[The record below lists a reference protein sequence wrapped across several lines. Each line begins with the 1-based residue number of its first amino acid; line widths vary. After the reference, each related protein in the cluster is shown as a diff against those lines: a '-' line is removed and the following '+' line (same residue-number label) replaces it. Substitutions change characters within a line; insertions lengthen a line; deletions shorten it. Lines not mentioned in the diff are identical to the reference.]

1 MGDKRRRQRMIPPDF
16 RDFNVQLKK
25 ADLTM
30 FGSLGNI
37 SEDGMLALIP
47 GESAPQIENDTI
59 FDGVIRSARLSKEL
73 TFRARKVWS
82 ELRLIHNSPYH
93 LIGMQFIEDITLP
106 DTLIAFE
113 LAAEIID

>member
-1 MGDKRRRQRMIPPDF
+1 MQEKRRRNRMIPPDF
-16 RDFNVQLKK
+16 RDFNVQIKQ

-30 FGSLGNI
+30 IGSLGNI
-37 SEDGMLALIP
+37 SSDGMLALIP
-47 GESAPQIENDTI
+47 GEIDPPVEKDTI
-59 FDGVIRSARLSKEL
+59 FDGLIRSRRLSEDL

-82 ELRLIHNSPYH
+82 EVRTVQNTPYH
-93 LIGMQFIEDITLP
+93 LIGMQFTEDISLP

>member
-1 MGDKRRRQRMIPPDF
+1 MIPPDF
-16 RDFNVQLKK
+16 RDFNVQLKQ

-30 FGSLGNI
+30 IGSLGNI

-47 GESAPQIENDTI
+47 GEIDPPMEKDAV
-59 FDGVIRSARLSKEL
+59 FDGVIRSSRLSEDL
-73 TFRARKVWS
+73 VFRARKVWS
-82 ELRLIHNSPYH
+82 EVRPIQNSPYH